1 VWYSILP
8 IAALML
14 LMPLVPPPRRPALAA
29 PLLVVLALSVGLVS
43 SRGDR
48 AAHPVLRPTFDIA
61 QANSVTELKA
71 DSRGHYIAQA
81 EIEGTSVTVIIDT
94 GATAVVLSYDDA
106 DNAGLKPFSLKF
118 DIPVATANGV
128 VKAARVNLRK
138 VEVDN
143 VLVRDV
149 EGFVMPEGAMKG
161 TLLGMS
167 FLGRLSRFKI
177 EDGVLHL
184 EN

>member
-14 LMPLVPPPRRPALAA
+14 LMPLVPPVRRPAVVA
-29 PLLVVLALSVGLVS
+29 PLLGALILAGSLVHWPES
-43 SRGDR
+43 
-48 AAHPVLRPTFDIA
+48 AATRPVLRPTFDIA
-61 QANSVTELKA
+61 QAYSVTELKA
-71 DSRGHYIAQA
+71 DNRGHYITQA
-81 EIEGTSVTVIIDT
+81 EIEGTSVTVMIDT
-94 GATAVVLSYDDA
+94 GATAVVMSYDDA
-106 DNAGLKPFSLKF
+106 DNAGLKPFSLDF
-118 DIPVATANGV
+118 DVPVATANGL

-143 VLVRDV
+143 VMVRDV

-167 FLGRLSRFKI
+167 FLGRLSRFRV
-177 EDGVLHL
+177 ENGVLHL
-184 EN
+184 ED

>member
-1 VWYSILP
+1 MWYSILP
-8 IAALML
+8 LAALLL
-14 LMPLVPPPRRPALAA
+14 LMPLVPPQRRPALAA
-29 PLLVVLALSVGLVS
+29 PILMVLTLGAGLLPGRDNPAT
-43 SRGDR
+43 R
-48 AAHPVLRPTFDIA
+48 PVLRPSFDIA

-81 EIEGTSVTVIIDT
+81 EIEGTSITVIVDT

-128 VKAARVNLRK
+128 VKAAKVNLRK